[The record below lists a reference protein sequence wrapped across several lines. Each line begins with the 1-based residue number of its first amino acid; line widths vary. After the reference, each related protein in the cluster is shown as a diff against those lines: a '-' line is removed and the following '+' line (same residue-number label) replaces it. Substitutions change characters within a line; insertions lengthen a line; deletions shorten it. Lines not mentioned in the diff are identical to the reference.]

1 MTKLVIRVRLS
12 RHHAAS
18 EASQGPID
26 LQLRSN
32 SLSSLTCICAFTV
45 FHLNNSLHDSSTIAL
60 LPVFNMPYTKLNWLF
75 LPVLDVPVVLCMV
88 GIEKLKLPVMYN
100 INEMTGWLYCKIW
113 VALLSRFGVLKS
125 TIEYS
130 FCIHTFR
137 QHYNWGRYVQCGVIL
152 MKVER
157 KLQCGRLVSHF
168 ITVCQAIEWNKF

>member
-1 MTKLVIRVRLS
+1 MEQLPTMRQFQLVGFTICSLSWVQPVIQVFSYLNFALLIALMTKLVIRVRLS

-75 LPVLDVPVVLCMV
+75 LPVLNVPVVLCMV

-100 INEMTGWLYCKIW
+100 INEMTG
-113 VALLSRFGVLKS
+113 
-125 TIEYS
+125 
-130 FCIHTFR
+130 
-137 QHYNWGRYVQCGVIL
+137 
-152 MKVER
+152 
-157 KLQCGRLVSHF
+157 
-168 ITVCQAIEWNKF
+168 